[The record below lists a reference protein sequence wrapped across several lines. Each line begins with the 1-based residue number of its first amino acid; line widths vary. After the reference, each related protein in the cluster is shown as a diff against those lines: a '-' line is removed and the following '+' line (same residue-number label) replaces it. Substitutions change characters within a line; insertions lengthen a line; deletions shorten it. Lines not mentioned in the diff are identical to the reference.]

1 MSIVGDVTMVR
12 TSISWNITG
21 MITGILQLL
30 VGTNRDVENAMGKPV
45 RKMSW
50 WVTTTSMAMFT
61 GGSVKNLG
69 CSLEYGGEH

>member
-1 MSIVGDVTMVR
+1 MVI

-45 RKMSW
+45 RKMIW

-61 GGSVKNLG
+61 GGSMKNMG
-69 CSLEYGGEH
+69 CSLEYRGDH